1 MSLWLMTANYAWN
14 AAPLPLPHA
23 EAKRAR
29 AEASDHLA
37 AHQRNLMYGGHQ
49 LQEDVAS
56 HMEGETGGGH
66 IDSLLTYL
74 DSPMSISFDASSTP
88 CSTPSSP
95 FSPTHQPQHH
105 HHHLLHDS
113 LLRGPATADPHR
125 VAGQP
130 HHRPLVEYA
139 REALRTCGTASTL
152 TSTMTT
158 ASPAQAQPT
167 TDADADIDSDFLE
180 EVMQFATQLE
190 QDLLS

>member
-1 MSLWLMTANYAWN
+1 MASLL
-14 AAPLPLPHA
+14 
-23 EAKRAR
+23 
-29 AEASDHLA
+29 
-37 AHQRNLMYGGHQ
+37 
-49 LQEDVAS
+49 
-56 HMEGETGGGH
+56 EGETGGGH
-66 IDSLLTYL
+66 IDSLLTSL

-95 FSPTHQPQHH
+95 FSPTNQPPQHS
-105 HHHLLHDS
+105 HLPLHDS

-125 VAGQP
+125 VAGQSL
-130 HHRPLVEYA
+130 HRPLAEYA
-139 REALRTCGTASTL
+139 REALRTCGTASKTL